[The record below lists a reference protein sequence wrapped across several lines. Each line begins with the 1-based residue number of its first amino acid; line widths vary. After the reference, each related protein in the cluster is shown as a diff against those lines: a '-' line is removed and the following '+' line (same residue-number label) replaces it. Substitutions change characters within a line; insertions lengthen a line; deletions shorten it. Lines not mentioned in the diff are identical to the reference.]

1 VTTREIACH
10 SLGIA
15 LQTVGSRV
23 PRVKGREHMDDIQ
36 KRADDTAWDEKQNRW
51 ISDANRRTEDGLS
64 GESLAALHGL
74 HVPPDDEAPYDVDDQ
89 ETLRNK
95 IISRLIQIGDTI
107 SRNRDLPDDVR
118 QRWTATLQKT
128 YASDPK
134 SVTLLRELRR
144 EVDSWEEIDPQ
155 SELSL
160 VYSAIGAVATMIEIY
175 QRRFNT

>member
-1 VTTREIACH
+1 
-10 SLGIA
+10 
-15 LQTVGSRV
+15 
-23 PRVKGREHMDDIQ
+23 MDDIQ
-36 KRADDTAWDEKQNRW
+36 KRADDKTWDEKQNRW
-51 ISDANRRTEDGLS
+51 ISDANRRVESGLS

-74 HVPPDDEAPYDVDDQ
+74 HVSPDDALPYDIDEMSDVDDQ
-89 ETLRNK
+89 ETLRSK

-118 QRWTATLQKT
+118 QRWTTTLQEA

-134 SVTLLRELRR
+134 SVIVLRELRR
-144 EVDSWEEIDPQ
+144 EIDSWQEVDPQ

-160 VYSAIGAVATMIEIY
+160 VDSAIGAVATMIEIY

>member
-1 VTTREIACH
+1 
-10 SLGIA
+10 
-15 LQTVGSRV
+15 
-23 PRVKGREHMDDIQ
+23 MDGIQ
-36 KRADDTAWDEKQNRW
+36 KRADDKAWDEKQNRR
-51 ISDANRRTEDGLS
+51 ISDANRRIEDGLT
-64 GESLAALHGL
+64 GEALAALHGL
-74 HVPPDDEAPYDVDDQ
+74 HVSPDDEPSYDVDQMSDADDQ
-89 ETLRNK
+89 ETLGNK

-144 EVDSWEEIDPQ
+144 EVDSWEEIDPR

-160 VYSAIGAVATMIEIY
+160 VCSAIGAVATMIEIY
-175 QRRFNT
+175 QRRFNTR

>member
-1 VTTREIACH
+1 
-10 SLGIA
+10 
-15 LQTVGSRV
+15 
-23 PRVKGREHMDDIQ
+23 MDDIQ
-36 KRADDTAWDEKQNRW
+36 KRADDKAWDEKQNRW
-51 ISDANRRTEDGLS
+51 ISDANRRVEDGLS
-64 GESLAALHGL
+64 GEALAALHGL
-74 HVPPDDEAPYDVDDQ
+74 HVPPDDEPPYDVDEMSDVDDQ

-118 QRWTATLQKT
+118 QRWTATLQET

-134 SVTLLRELRR
+134 SVTVLRELRR
-144 EVDSWEEIDPQ
+144 EIDSWEEIDPQ

-160 VYSAIGAVATMIEIY
+160 VDSAIGAVAMMIEIY

>member
-1 VTTREIACH
+1 
-10 SLGIA
+10 
-15 LQTVGSRV
+15 
-23 PRVKGREHMDDIQ
+23 MDDIQ
-36 KRADDTAWDEKQNRW
+36 KRADDKAWDEKQNRW

-74 HVPPDDEAPYDVDDQ
+74 HVPPDDEPPYDVDERSDVDDQ

-118 QRWTATLQKT
+118 QRWTTALQET

-134 SVTLLRELRR
+134 SVTVLRELRQ
-144 EVDSWEEIDPQ
+144 EIHSSEEIDPQ

-160 VYSAIGAVATMIEIY
+160 VYSAIGAVATMTEIY

>member
-1 VTTREIACH
+1 
-10 SLGIA
+10 
-15 LQTVGSRV
+15 
-23 PRVKGREHMDDIQ
+23 MDDIQ
-36 KRADDTAWDEKQNRW
+36 KQADDKAWDEKQNRR
-51 ISDANRRTEDGLS
+51 ISDANRRIEDGVT
-64 GESLAALHGL
+64 GEALAALHGL
-74 HVPPDDEAPYDVDDQ
+74 HVSPDDEGSYDVDEISNVADQ
-89 ETLRNK
+89 ETLRDK

-144 EVDSWEEIDPQ
+144 ELDSWEEIDPQ

-175 QRRFNT
+175 QRRFNTR